1 MTLCRWLTIV
11 LLLLPGLGLILGL
24 IGTVVWIAI
33 AQSFGLYG
41 LNGEDQFTLQY
52 WAEVTDRRVFARSVR
67 YSFYVGTVSAI
78 LSVALAYPLAIWLRK
93 PFTGSMTISAILKA
107 PMLVHGLVAA
117 FLFINVI
124 AYHGILN
131 QAMQALGLWDEPRR
145 MQNDSNAVGVLILQI
160 WKNMPF
166 ALLLLTGAV
175 QGISDDV
182 LDAARDLGAGAWDRF
197 RKVIAPLSISAMQA
211 AMVIIFIGA
220 MADFSFQVIAGPT
233 NRQSMSQLMV
243 FFKDRGDWHS
253 AAVVGVTLMGL
264 ALLGAY
270 ALAFLARLVMEGRSR

>member
-1 MTLCRWLTIV
+1 MTLRRWLTII

-93 PFTGSMTISAILKA
+93 PFTGSMTIGAILKA

-145 MQNDSNAVGVLILQI
+145 LQNDSNAIGVLILQV

-175 QGISDDV
+175 QGISDDA

-264 ALLGAY
+264 AMLGAS
-270 ALAFLARLVMEGRSR
+270 ALAFLARLVMKGRSK